1 LEKVWP
7 SKSMMT
13 LVDTSKHEK
22 RVKPRRSIVPVIFD
36 IGVHIL
42 AIIKELAKTGG
53 QIEGVV
59 PHPMDGGLSI
69 LQYVDEFS
77 L

>member
-1 LEKVWP
+1 
-7 SKSMMT
+7 
-13 LVDTSKHEK
+13 
-22 RVKPRRSIVPVIFD
+22 VIFD

-69 LQYVDEFS
+69 LQYVGEFS